1 MKILVLNGP
10 NLNML
15 GIREPDI
22 YGASTYDDLIS
33 MITSHCEKNGIEV
46 YMPDDDEKSRQNMI
60 VAAEFMARMIQ
71 KYTVTGTVN
80 LAITASS
87 SFRTRV

>member
-1 MKILVLNGP
+1 MTVF
-10 NLNML
+10 
-15 GIREPDI
+15 
-22 YGASTYDDLIS
+22 
-33 MITSHCEKNGIEV
+33 EKNGIEV

-80 LAITASS
+80 LNAI
-87 SFRTRV
+87 